1 MFMDGKS
8 LRRKKLYVMILC
20 NMTEIVKY
28 ETYVS
33 GDRKALHHWRD
44 EINDVLQEIG
54 YTLDID
60 KETTYFQD
68 KKGNK
73 FEIFIGP
80 KAQAEVLLLQEFDEN
95 KFVRGH
101 YLVCALEVML
111 KCFGTK
117 VYCFLNPF
125 RLGFAIDFLYS
136 SKEAFKEMIQEYIV
150 LAIRAREEMN
160 LKLMENDQIN

>member
-1 MFMDGKS
+1 MFMES
-8 LRRKKLYVMILC
+8 PQNPRRANQNALIWN
-20 NMTEIVKY
+20 NMMEMVKY

-33 GDRKALHHWRD
+33 GDRSALLHWRN
-44 EINDVLQEIG
+44 EINEVLYEMGYMPDV
-54 YTLDID
+54 D

-68 KKGNK
+68 KDGNQ

-80 KAQAEVLLLQEFDEN
+80 KAQAEILLLQEFDEK

-136 SKEAFKEMIQEYIV
+136 SKEAFKEMIQEYIS
-150 LAIRAREEMN
+150 LAIRARGEMN
-160 LKLMENDQIN
+160 FKLTENE

>member
-1 MFMDGKS
+1 MFLND
-8 LRRKKLYVMILC
+8 
-20 NMTEIVKY
+20 MTEIVKY
-28 ETYVS
+28 ETYVY
-33 GDRKALHHWRD
+33 GDRLALQHWRD
-44 EINDVLQEIG
+44 EIKDVLQGMG

-68 KKGNK
+68 KEGNQ

-80 KAQAEVLLLQEFDEN
+80 KAQTEILLLQEFDEN

-101 YLVCALEVML
+101 YLICALEVML

-117 VYCFLNPF
+117 IYCFLNPF

-136 SKEAFKEMIQEYIV
+136 SKEAFKEMVQEYID

-160 LKLMENDQIN
+160 LKLTENE